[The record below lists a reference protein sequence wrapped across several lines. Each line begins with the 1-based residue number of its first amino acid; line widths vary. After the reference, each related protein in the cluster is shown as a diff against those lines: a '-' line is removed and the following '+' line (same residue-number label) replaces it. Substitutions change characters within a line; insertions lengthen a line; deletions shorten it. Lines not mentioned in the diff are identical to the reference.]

1 MPSYI
6 GPLDSLQAVS
16 WTTAESMT
24 PAPRYTFQDA
34 PARRWAF
41 TSSRLERGAIREWSV
56 EFSGTNRDKTILE
69 GLTTG
74 VYGNGPFVYV
84 PEGATLTNVLTPAQ
98 SRMAA
103 FKNAGSMTTVGG
115 YSPVSLTGGASV
127 VLADEVPVAP
137 GGPVTVTVDAIG
149 ASTTLTAQVKNAS
162 GGVLS
167 TVTGKSNGS
176 GFLERVS
183 AAVPSVP
190 RLGRYLTISA
200 AGYNVLSQP
209 QVTWTE
215 EPVPFEIGGG
225 AAAVVISEF
234 TADWRIF
241 ETATGESWR
250 NMSVKIVE
258 VG

>member
-16 WTTAESMT
+16 WTTSESMT
-24 PAPRYTFQDA
+24 PAQRYTFQDA
-34 PARRWAF
+34 PARRWSF
-41 TSSRLERGAIREWSV
+41 TSSRPDRGALREWSV

-69 GLTTG
+69 GLATG
-74 VYGNGPFVYV
+74 AYGNGPFVYIS
-84 PEGATLTNVLTPAQ
+84 EGATLTNVLTPAQ
-98 SRMAA
+98 SRMAT
-103 FKNAGSMTTVGG
+103 FKNSGSMTTVGG

-137 GGPVTVTVDAIG
+137 GKPATFTVDAMG
-149 ASTTLTAQVKNAS
+149 PTTLTVQVKNAS

-167 TVTGKSNGS
+167 TVTGKSNG
-176 GFLERVS
+176 GGLLERVS
-183 AAVPSVP
+183 ATIASVP
-190 RLGRYLTISA
+190 WLGRYLTVSA

-215 EPVPFEIGGG
+215 EPVPFEAGGG